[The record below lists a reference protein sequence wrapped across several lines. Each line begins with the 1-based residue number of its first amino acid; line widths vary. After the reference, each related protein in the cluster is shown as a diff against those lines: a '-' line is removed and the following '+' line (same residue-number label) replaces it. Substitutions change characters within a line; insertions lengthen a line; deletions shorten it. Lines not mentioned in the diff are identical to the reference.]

1 MNRKEWMLCIMVV
14 LVVVRTLMFAYNVL
28 THSPM
33 AAIELQALKMTAVV
47 VVVLATCGFIFLP
60 LLWERKQ

>member
-1 MNRKEWMLCIMVV
+1 MNRKEWMLYIVIV
-14 LVVVRTLMFAYNVL
+14 LVVVRTSLFAYAVM
-28 THSPM
+28 THSVT
-33 AAIELQALKMTAVV
+33 AIELQALKMTAVV